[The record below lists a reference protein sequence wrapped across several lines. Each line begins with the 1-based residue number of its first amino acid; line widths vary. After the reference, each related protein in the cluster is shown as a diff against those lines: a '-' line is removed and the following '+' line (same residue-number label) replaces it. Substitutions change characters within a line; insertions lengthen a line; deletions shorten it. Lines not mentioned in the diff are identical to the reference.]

1 MAIVPRT
8 DGRGWRMEEGTTAE
22 GHSHNPWDRE
32 RSLGLGG
39 TSGGD
44 VRNGY
49 ILDFFFFL
57 WLHLQHIEVPRL
69 GVELSC
75 NCQPTPQ
82 PQQCGI

>member
-8 DGRGWRMEEGTTAE
+8 NGREWRMEEGTTAE

-49 ILDFFFFL
+49 TLDFFFLFMAAPAAYRSSQA
-57 WLHLQHIEVPRL
+57 W
-69 GVELSC
+69 G
-75 NCQPTPQ
+75 
-82 PQQCGI
+82 